1 MVRTEEQ
8 IWEKSFQT
16 RPRLSP
22 AEAHRLVVLR
32 QRLTELRYL
41 SLEYLLRRA
50 NFSASKGERV
60 AWQSVWA
67 LVVFVEHHKRFPR
80 QGELYPYLHKV
91 LDESK
96 TLEDLELPTM
106 DASISASIDS
116 GRDAQKSV
124 SEQLRSDATDLR
136 ARRAR
141 AIRTIRAFELVLSK
155 SNAEDSDYSSGA
167 LFAWLQQLETQLG
180 TDP

>member
-8 IWEKSFQT
+8 LWEKSFQT
-16 RPRLSP
+16 KPRLSP

-50 NFSASKGERV
+50 HFSASKGEKV

-67 LVVFVEHHKRFPR
+67 LVIFVEHHKRFPR
-80 QGELYPYLHKV
+80 QGELYPYLHNV

-96 TLEDLELPTM
+96 TLEDLNLPT
-106 DASISASIDS
+106 IDS
-116 GRDAQKSV
+116 SFAGFDSGLEAQKSL
-124 SEQLRSDATDLR
+124 SEQLRADATSLR
-136 ARRAR
+136 ESHKRVLAS
-141 AIRTIRAFELVLSK
+141 IHAFEHELSQ
-155 SNAEDSDYSSGA
+155 STEEDLDYTSKA
-167 LFAWLQQLETQLG
+167 LWDWLQKMKSFLKT
-180 TDP
+180 

>member
-8 IWEKSFQT
+8 LWEKSFQT
-16 RPRLSP
+16 SPRLSP

-80 QGELYPYLHKV
+80 QGELYPYLHNV

-96 TLEDLELPTM
+96 TLEELKLPT
-106 DASISASIDS
+106 IDS
-116 GRDAQKSV
+116 SFAGLDSGLEAQKSL
-124 SEQLRSDATDLR
+124 SEQLRSDVTSLR
-136 ARRAR
+136 ASHERVLREVS
-141 AIRTIRAFELVLSK
+141 AFEQELSK
-155 SNAEDSDYSSGA
+155 QSQDDLTYNAKSLWD
-167 LFAWLQQLETQLG
+167 WLQTLRSKLKT
-180 TDP
+180 